1 LRVYLARRAFG
12 CRFASIYPVSVAFI
26 ESCHAFAPSFFFIT
40 VLVRIASA
48 RARELTHK
56 AILGFKW
63 LRTFREKR
71 RNAWQETAKTL
82 QEDIDK
88 LDREIESLKEHGR
101 QSALWKE
108 ATADK
113 KIAQAELA
121 KLRERMGKAGRR
133 VRQSRTARKLSD
145 LFRKSVEPPK
155 KGGKP

>member
-1 LRVYLARRAFG
+1 MRRWFRRKTPQWHAD
-12 CRFASIYPVSVAFI
+12 SIGDKEFSRTEKGI
-26 ESCHAFAPSFFFIT
+26 
-40 VLVRIASA
+40 RKNIASA

-101 QSALWKE
+101 QSALYVHVK
-108 ATADK
+108 
-113 KIAQAELA
+113 
-121 KLRERMGKAGRR
+121 
-133 VRQSRTARKLSD
+133 
-145 LFRKSVEPPK
+145 
-155 KGGKP
+155 